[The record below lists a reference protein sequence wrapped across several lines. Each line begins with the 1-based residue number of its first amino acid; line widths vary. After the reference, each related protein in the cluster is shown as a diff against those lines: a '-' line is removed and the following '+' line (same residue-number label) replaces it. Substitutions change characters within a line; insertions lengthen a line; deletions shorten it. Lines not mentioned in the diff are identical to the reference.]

1 MLILCSFFSPP
12 NNSLNYPTTFKEP
25 LCLNVLCIGHSYW
38 GLQFLYLPLQKTFHS
53 QLILEL
59 NIDIIG
65 DNQMLSYR
73 QLRFTTLWMLP
84 EWEAPHVPHLGH
96 NPLKQPQ
103 LFGLQSTQKP
113 LLLLVRN
120 GTLSKTLLVAPLV
133 LWPTLEAHSVHL
145 LFGSESRHFIVKNL
159 SYSLKGAK
167 HP

>member
-1 MLILCSFFSPP
+1 MLILCSRFSPP
-12 NNSLNYPTTFKEP
+12 NNSLNYPTAFKEP
-25 LCLNVLCIGHSYW
+25 LHLYVLRIGHSYW
-38 GLQFLYLPLQKTFHS
+38 GLQYLYLPLQHS
-53 QLILEL
+53 PLILEP

-65 DNQMLSYR
+65 DSQMPSYH

-145 LFGSESRHFIVKNL
+145 LFESESRHFIVKNL

-167 HP
+167 P